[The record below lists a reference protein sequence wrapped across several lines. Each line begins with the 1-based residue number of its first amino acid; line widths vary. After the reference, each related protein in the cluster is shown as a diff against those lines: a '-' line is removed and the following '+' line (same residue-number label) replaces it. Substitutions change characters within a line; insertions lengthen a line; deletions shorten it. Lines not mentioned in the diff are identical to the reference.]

1 MTDEQK
7 GMASAAE
14 LLALGQGEK
23 EVSLKTCQLKV
34 KIKKATVGELS
45 DILNA
50 AKDNSMEQFTWLVFR
65 CMVEPKMTVADVKK
79 LPHDVLLEL
88 GGEISRYSGLD
99 KASMDKMQN
108 LLGIG
113 PVEQSS

>member
-1 MTDEQK
+1 MTDEQ

-23 EVSLKTCQLKV
+23 VVQLKTCGLKV

-45 DILNA
+45 DIMNA
-50 AKDNSMEQFTWLVFR
+50 AKDNAMEQFTWLVFR
-65 CMVEPKMTVADVKK
+65 CMIDPKLSIADVKK
-79 LPHDVLLEL
+79 LPHDVLLEV
-88 GGEISRYSGLD
+88 GGEVAKYSGLD
-99 KASMDKMQN
+99 KASVDRMQN

>member
-1 MTDEQK
+1 MTDQE

-23 EVSLKTCQLKV
+23 VIQLKTCELKV
-34 KIKKATVGELS
+34 KIKKATVGEISLVM
-45 DILNA
+45 NA
-50 AKDNSMEQFTWLVFR
+50 AKDNAIEQFSWLVFR
-65 CMVEPKMTVADVKK
+65 CMVEPKISKTDVDK
-79 LPHDVLLEL
+79 LPHDVLLEI
-88 GGEISRYSGLD
+88 GGEIAKYSGLD
-99 KASMDKMQN
+99 KASVDKMQN

>member
-1 MTDEQK
+1 MTDEQS
-7 GMASAAE
+7 MASAAE

-23 EVSLKTCQLKV
+23 VVQLKTCGLKV

-45 DILNA
+45 DIMNA
-50 AKDNSMEQFTWLVFR
+50 AKDNAMEQFTWLVFR
-65 CMVEPKMTVADVKK
+65 CMIDPKMSITDVKK
-79 LPHDVLLEL
+79 LPHDVLLEV
-88 GGEISRYSGLD
+88 GGEIAKYSGLD
-99 KASMDKMQN
+99 KASVDRMQN

>member
-1 MTDEQK
+1 MTDEQS
-7 GMASAAE
+7 MASAAE

-23 EVSLKTCQLKV
+23 VVQLKTCGLKV

-45 DILNA
+45 DIMNA
-50 AKDNSMEQFTWLVFR
+50 AKDNAMEQFTWLVFR
-65 CMVEPKMTVADVKK
+65 CMIDPKMSIADVKK

-88 GGEISRYSGLD
+88 GGEISKYSGLD
-99 KASMDKMQN
+99 KASVDRMQN